1 MAIILNKQNHFV
13 AFDNLAKKKNHEWIT
28 YWSMLSVINRVELNF
43 IQKLELLAFYMM
55 LKISTTYSP
64 SKKKNQNLN
73 LQMGSQITNERWRR
87 WLLWIVITMTRKR
100 VKVISSKK
108 YFMGDTFNEK
118 WHISTFCGRLH
129 KIGDLQLSEYHNFF
143 GSTQICIVKRQ
154 NSNLYSN

>member
-13 AFDNLAKKKNHEWIT
+13 AFDNLAKKNHEWIT

-100 VKVISSKK
+100 VKVISSK
-108 YFMGDTFNEK
+108 N
-118 WHISTFCGRLH
+118 ISWVIRSTKNGRYQHFAVVYIRLV
-129 KIGDLQLSEYHNFF
+129 
-143 GSTQICIVKRQ
+143 IC
-154 NSNLYSN
+154 NSANITIFLEVRRYV